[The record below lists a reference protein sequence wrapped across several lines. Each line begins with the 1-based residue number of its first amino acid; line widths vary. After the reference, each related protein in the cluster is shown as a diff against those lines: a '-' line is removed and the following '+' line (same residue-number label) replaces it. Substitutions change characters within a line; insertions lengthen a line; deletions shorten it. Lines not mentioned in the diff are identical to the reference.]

1 MGVKG
6 EQSGKVGAGVMFWSL
21 HCFSFMSFLWLQV
34 VYYFVEEPLKLGV
47 GGLERPV
54 ISQQQPE

>member
-1 MGVKG
+1 M
-6 EQSGKVGAGVMFWSL
+6 SL
-21 HCFSFMSFLWLQV
+21 LWLQV